1 MRITEIVM
9 LAPGMAVM
17 TIGGTFILTRVTASY
32 AVADNGLLISSAISA
47 LVDRRVQIRQAM
59 TT

>member
-1 MRITEIVM
+1 MRITEIVYVM

-47 LVDRRVQIRQAM
+47 LSTAAYRSDRR
-59 TT
+59 